1 MSKLKPTNVACPQCK
16 KLFEYSLNNKFRP
29 FCCERCQLID
39 LGDWA
44 DEKFRIP
51 DNKPLDPN
59 DVEH

>member
-1 MSKLKPTNVACPQCK
+1 MSISKPKNVACPQCK
-16 KLFEYSLNNKFRP
+16 KLVEYSLNNKFRP
-29 FCCERCQLID
+29 FCSERCQLID

-44 DEKFRIP
+44 NESFRIP